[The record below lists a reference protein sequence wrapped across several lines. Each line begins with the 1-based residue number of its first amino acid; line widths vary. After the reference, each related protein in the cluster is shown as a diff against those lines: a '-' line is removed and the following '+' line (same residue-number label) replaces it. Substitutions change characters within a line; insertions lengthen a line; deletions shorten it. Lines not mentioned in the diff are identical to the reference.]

1 MDAKENQKPVKDIK
15 GTGEPSYQNLK
26 TYAQAVFSQ
35 RKESEY
41 VHL

>member
-1 MDAKENQKPVKDIK
+1 MPKDNQKPVKDIK

-26 TYAQAVFSQ
+26 TYAQ
-35 RKESEY
+35 RKETEY